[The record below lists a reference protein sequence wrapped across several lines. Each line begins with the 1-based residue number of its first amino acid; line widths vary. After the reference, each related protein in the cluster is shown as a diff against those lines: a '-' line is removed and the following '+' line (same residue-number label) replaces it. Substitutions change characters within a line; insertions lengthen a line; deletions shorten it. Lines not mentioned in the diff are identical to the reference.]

1 MSQSEEILNTL
12 INIKDTYIGEISN
25 TIIDSIKSESLGLN
39 IDPIKENELNNI
51 LNDIK
56 TLLNNNS
63 SFETFKNITDID
75 LCKSIL
81 YTFYTINLNH
91 VLTNTTDIIVIQEFN
106 SLLLSDNMFDF
117 FINIKGLNLYEFCNS
132 ILYKL
137 EKIS

>member
-1 MSQSEEILNTL
+1 MSQSEEILNIL

-25 TIIDSIKSESLGLN
+25 TIVDLTKSESLGLN

-63 SFETFKNITDID
+63 SFETFKYITDID

>member
-1 MSQSEEILNTL
+1 MSQSEEILNIL

-25 TIIDSIKSESLGLN
+25 TIVDLTKSESLGLN

-106 SLLLSDNMFDF
+106 SLLLSDNMCGF
-117 FINIKGLNLYEFCNS
+117 FISIKGLNLYEFCNS